1 MIEFHDK
8 QKEAL
13 SYLAIDNE
21 CRQLLYGEVQVLES
35 HFLDAIGKSK
45 GD

>member
-1 MIEFHDK
+1 MIQFHDK

-21 CRQLLYGEVQVLES
+21 CRQLLYGGSCLYLLS
-35 HFLDAIGKSK
+35 IGCSTKV
-45 GD
+45 